1 MILLTGATG
10 TSGSEIAKELI
21 RLGVRF
27 RALVRSRES
36 ANSIAGPGVELV
48 EGDFAKP
55 ESLDRA
61 LAGVDKALLLA
72 APDPRSSEYQKNFV
86 VAAKRSGL
94 KHLVKFS
101 AQGADVDS
109 PAELLR
115 VHGAVE
121 KMIEDAGIAF
131 THLRPTAFMQN
142 FIGQKGTIHQGA
154 IYAPIE
160 NARIAFVDVRDIAAV
175 AAKTLTEPGHEGKK
189 YEITGPEALTHAEIA
204 SKLYVGL
211 GIPVQYVN
219 ISPQQFQQSLLQA
232 GLPASTVDGLN
243 GLFQL
248 WRQGAAAGVTNVV
261 RDVGRKA
268 PIRFDQFVNDY
279 KSAFQS

>member
-10 TSGSEIAKELI
+10 TSGSEIAKALT

-36 ANSIAGPGVELV
+36 ANSFAGTGVELV

-72 APDPRSSEYQKNFV
+72 APDPRSSEYQRNFV
-86 VAAKRSGL
+86 AAAKRSGL

-131 THLRPTAFMQN
+131 THLQPTVFMQN
-142 FIGQKGTIHQGA
+142 FIGQKGAIHQGA

-189 YEITGPEALTHAEIA
+189 YEITGPEALTHGEIA
-204 SKLYVGL
+204 SKLSVGL

-219 ISPQQFQQSLLQA
+219 ISPQQFQQGLLQA
-232 GLPASTVDGLN
+232 GLPAATANGLN

-248 WRQGAAAGVTNVV
+248 WRRGTAAGVTNVV
-261 RDVGRKA
+261 RDVGRKP
-268 PIRFDQFVNDY
+268 PIGFDQFVNDY